1 MPGIHDLALF
11 LVAGILL
18 NLTPGPDTLF
28 VLSQGAARGFR
39 GGAVAA
45 LGIGTGCCVHIL
57 AAAVGLSALLIAS
70 TTAFTVLRWLGA
82 LYLIWIGISML
93 RGGVPSAARDTT
105 TAAADDLRRVFLR
118 GVLTNAL
125 NPKVAMFF
133 LAFLP
138 QFVDPASAHRTLA
151 FLLLG
156 GLFNVSGTI
165 WNLTLAWLGSRAAGR
180 FKGGARLGQWLTR
193 GVGALF
199 VVVGIRLLV
208 ADRATP

>member
-11 LVAGILL
+11 VIAGVLL
-18 NLTPGPDTLF
+18 NLTPGPDTLYI
-28 VLSQGAARGFR
+28 LSQGASRGFR

-45 LGIGTGCCVHIL
+45 LGIGTGCLLHIT
-57 AAAVGLSALLIAS
+57 AAALGLSALLFAS
-70 TTAFTVLRWLGA
+70 ATAFAVVRWLGA

-93 RGGVPSAARDTT
+93 RSGLPNAARAG
-105 TAAADDLRRVFLR
+105 AATGGDLKGVFLR

-138 QFVDPASAHRTLA
+138 QFVDPASTHRTLA
-151 FLLLG
+151 FLTLG
-156 GLFNVSGTI
+156 VLFNVTGTL
-165 WNLTLAWLGSRAAGR
+165 WNLALAWLGSSAAGR
-180 FKGGARLGQWLTR
+180 MRGGARLGQWLTR

-208 ADRATP
+208 ADRVNP